1 MKTNILII
9 TGILLALFFTGCEKE
24 LDEVREQEPTEDGSG
39 QGGDNGSVNVPEG
52 YFVVNF
58 TPQAGDVT
66 RAPITGSDM
75 RIRNIRYL
83 IYNSSSTFVKEKVV
97 LSTSGFTVW
106 PLNVVRDTLP
116 KGSYTAVF
124 LGNMEKTLFPYT
136 VSGGGQG
143 YSDVLANYKGAMSDA
158 RIVLPN
164 GQFSDNTEYYWA
176 KVPFSDAAPQPNVVL
191 QRVIGMFKVH
201 RNFVDAQ
208 MALDTLTNHVVT
220 NINAKNIITAQVNA
234 VLPGAVRAAL
244 NQPGLSLLWGTIA
257 LGGLTLDQAT
267 ANVLAALVT
276 PVTNALYQQ
285 LLDNIVHQLGGAL
298 TGNATHQGTI
308 DGLGVLLN
316 PWNDATARTAIVTL
330 RNFPKTM
337 DFNLIVKDTYAGDHH
352 FQYDFTPASIYDEK
366 DIQIRGL
373 NGLYDVRKIRV
384 SSNTLIGGVLVDD
397 VVDGSIL
404 LNGVFVNI
412 SDSVQ
417 AGVVSNKRYKSDYSF
432 VDLNYKSGTG
442 TQPLQ
447 LSVRVGDIANIDNA
461 LSNVPLVGPL
471 LTGVLSVVL
480 TPLHNITVTV
490 PLNVPILG
498 ADKLTL
504 SGSWSPTTSY

>member
-1 MKTNILII
+1 MKTNILFI
-9 TGILLALFFTGCEKE
+9 TGLLLVLFFTGCEKE
-24 LDEVREQEPTEDGSG
+24 LDEVREQDPAEDGSG
-39 QGGDNGSVNVPEG
+39 QDGNSTANVPEG

-58 TPQAGDVT
+58 TPNAGDVT
-66 RAPITGSDM
+66 RAPITGSDV
-75 RIRNIRYL
+75 RIRNLRYL
-83 IYNSSSTFVKEKVV
+83 IYNSSSMFVKEKVV
-97 LSTSGFTVW
+97 LSTTGSTNW
-106 PLNVVRDTLP
+106 PLTVVSDTLP

-124 LGNMEKTLFPYT
+124 LGNVEKTLFPYAA
-136 VSGGGQG
+136 SRAGQA
-143 YSDVLANYKGAMSDA
+143 YSDVLTNYKGLMADA
-158 RIVLPN
+158 RIVLPK
-164 GQFSDNTEYYWA
+164 GSFSDHTEYYWA
-176 KVPFSDAAPQPNVVL
+176 KVPFSDAAPQPNIVL

-220 NINAKNIITAQVNA
+220 NLNAKNIISNQVNA

-244 NQPGLSLLWGTIA
+244 NQPGLSLLWGTITV
-257 LGGLTLDQAT
+257 GFITLDQAT

-298 TGNATHQGTI
+298 TGNSTHQGAI

-316 PWNDATARTAIVTL
+316 PWNDATARTAVVTL

-337 DFNLIVKDTYAGDHH
+337 DFDLTVKETYVGNHY
-352 FQYDFTPASIYDEK
+352 FQYDFTPASIYAEK

-373 NGLYDVRKIRV
+373 NGFYDVRKIRV

-397 VVDGSIL
+397 VIDDSIL
-404 LNGVFVNI
+404 LNSVFVNI

-417 AGVVSNKRYKSDYSF
+417 ARVISNKRYKSDYSF

-461 LSNVPLVGPL
+461 LNNVPIVGPL

-480 TPLHNITVTV
+480 LPLHNITVTV

-504 SGSWSPTTSY
+504 SGSWSPSASY